1 MVLNCHQLILLQLLV
16 RRRDQTTIKN
26 YFGEMNNSEN
36 FFSMFCT
43 HYLLFLPQ
51 VHIVQACT
59 SQTSLAWVAYYHFS
73 ARPKSRNIHQKCDKS
88 LQEIPRLCGSFFF
101 LKMDP
106 PPLTKLFDLWLNSF
120 YPYYSPLRVSI
131 LRLRHFVTLPQGQ
144 KVKSFAVNLPT

>member
-26 YFGEMNNSEN
+26 YFGEMNNAEN
-36 FFSMFCT
+36 FFPCFAHIT
-43 HYLLFLPQ
+43 FFLPQ

-88 LQEIPRLCGSFFF
+88 LLEIPRLCGSFFF